1 MSRAFPATDARLGLY
16 PVVDS
21 VVWIERL
28 LDAGVRTLQLRIKG
42 LPAEQAEPDIIRAIA
57 LGRRYQ
63 ARLFINDYWQLAV
76 KHQAYGVHLGQ
87 EDLDTADLDAIRA
100 AGLRLG
106 VSTHDDAEL
115 ARAIAIQPSYIAL
128 GHIFPTQTKVMPSA
142 PQGVAALTR
151 QVQQL
156 AGRIPCVAIGGISL
170 ERVPEVLASGVGSIA
185 VVSAITQAA
194 DWRAA
199 TATLRRLI
207 DGKETGDAR

>member
-1 MSRAFPATDARLGLY
+1 MNGAFPATDARLGLY

-21 VVWIERL
+21 VEWIERL
-28 LDAGVRTLQLRIKG
+28 LGAGVHTIQLRIKDQ
-42 LPAEQAEPDIIRAIA
+42 PADQAEPDIIRSIA

-115 ARAIAIQPSYIAL
+115 ARAVAIKPSYIAL

-142 PQGVAALTR
+142 PQGLVELARHIRALD
-151 QVQQL
+151 
-156 AGRIPCVAIGGISL
+156 GRFPTVAIGGISID
-170 ERVPEVLASGVGSIA
+170 RVPAVLGTGVGSIA

-199 TATLRRLI
+199 TATLLRLTE
-207 DGKETGDAR
+207 GREA